1 MKQIKSQRR
10 VRNYGEVYT
19 DTREVNAM
27 ISLVAEEIRRL
38 NSNVLEPACGNGNF
52 LEAIMKE
59 KLKCVDRIYKSKYE
73 KELYAIQAISHIYGI
88 DIIPDNVNES
98 RTRLLNLYR
107 NYIESP
113 SKQSVRTVKFILS
126 KNIQCGDTLAC
137 KARNGAPIV
146 IAEWQTNSNGIIIR
160 KDFHYEDIVNG
171 IDKCYNIYKYTWMMN
186 NVYELGVLKNE

>member
-73 KELYAIQAISHIYGI
+73 
-88 DIIPDNVNES
+88 NEFS
-98 RTRLLNLYR
+98 CSY
-107 NYIESP
+107 
-113 SKQSVRTVKFILS
+113 
-126 KNIQCGDTLAC
+126 
-137 KARNGAPIV
+137 
-146 IAEWQTNSNGIIIR
+146 
-160 KDFHYEDIVNG
+160 
-171 IDKCYNIYKYTWMMN
+171 
-186 NVYELGVLKNE
+186 